1 MSIDTAEITNI
12 GMGKI
17 GVDYAPSRLT
27 GKIGVDRAPARFRS
41 ILGSCIGLALYD
53 PAAKAGAFAHIVLP
67 QACRRPGPPG
77 KFADTAVVEM
87 LRLIKQHGAIP
98 RRIVA
103 KMAGGANMF
112 GRGGPIQIGED
123 NVAAIKLALKTA
135 GIRLVSQE
143 TGGQKGR
150 RVMFDCQD
158 GEFVVEI
165 AGRTPKRI

>member
-1 MSIDTAEITNI
+1 MSIAIEEITNV

-17 GVDYAPSRLT
+17 GVA
-27 GKIGVDRAPARFRS
+27 RAPARFRS

-53 PAAKAGAFAHIVLP
+53 PTAKAGAFAHIVLP
-67 QACRRPGPPG
+67 ESSGHPGLPG
-77 KFADTAVVEM
+77 KFADTAVAEM
-87 LRLIKQHGAIP
+87 LRLMKQYGSTP
-98 RRIVA
+98 GRISA

-112 GRGGPIQIGED
+112 GGDGPIKIGED
-123 NVAAIKLALKTA
+123 NIAATRLALEIT

-158 GEFVVEI
+158 GEYVVEI
-165 AGRTPKRI
+165 VGQTPKRI

>member
-1 MSIDTAEITNI
+1 MSIAIEEITNV

-17 GVDYAPSRLT
+17 GVA
-27 GKIGVDRAPARFRS
+27 RAPTRFRS

-67 QACRRPGPPG
+67 ESCGRPGPPG
-77 KFADTAVVEM
+77 KFADMAVAEI
-87 LRLIKQHGAIP
+87 LRLMKQYRSTPG
-98 RRIVA
+98 RIVA

-112 GRGGPIQIGED
+112 GGGGPIKIGED
-123 NVAAIKLALKTA
+123 NIDATKLALETA
-135 GIRLVSQE
+135 GIGLVSQE

-158 GEFVVEI
+158 GEFVIEI
-165 AGRTPKRI
+165 VGQAPKRI